1 MQAVSEVLDAVSS
14 SPDFRGRDANNAVT
28 PVWSTGSSGGDVS
41 VPCMHPSCGAG
52 NKPGLRFQGLQDK
65 RKIVPRDYKARN

>member
-1 MQAVSEVLDAVSS
+1 MLLAPALISEAGRQITRSRLSGA
-14 SPDFRGRDANNAVT
+14 RGLR
-28 PVWSTGSSGGDVS
+28 GGDAS
-41 VPCMHPSCGAG
+41 VPCVHPSCGAG